1 MILTAFWFI
10 FLMLNRKDVKLLG
23 CKSVHLFFIER
34 NKRLHE
40 LTTLQLNKK

>member
-1 MILTAFWFI
+1 MILTDFWFI
-10 FLMLNRKDVKLLG
+10 FLTLIRKDVKLLG

-34 NKRLHE
+34 NKGLHE